1 MKISENELFFPN
13 QPNFRS
19 DTSQLLILQD
29 TISVKFLP
37 RKLERQFNNAYHA
50 LLWFPYLALPF
61 QPHSTSIGYTKI
73 YAKTS
78 QSHLLSCYIIKPYVS
93 ETHNHQKAESLRTAS
108 ISKLQYG
115 Q

>member
-13 QPNFRS
+13 QHNFLTTGHHLYIFPAS
-19 DTSQLLILQD
+19 L
-29 TISVKFLP
+29 TISVKFFP

-61 QPHSTSIGYTKI
+61 QPHSTSIGYTKT

-78 QSHLLSCYIIKPYVS
+78 QSHLLSCYIIKPYAS
-93 ETHNHQKAESLRTAS
+93 ETHNHQKLSL
-108 ISKLQYG
+108 
-115 Q
+115 